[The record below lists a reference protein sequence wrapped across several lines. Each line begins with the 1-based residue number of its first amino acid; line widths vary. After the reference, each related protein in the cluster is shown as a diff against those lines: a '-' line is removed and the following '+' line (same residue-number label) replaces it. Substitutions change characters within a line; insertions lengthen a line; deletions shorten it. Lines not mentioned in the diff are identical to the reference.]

1 LGIFIYI
8 KELKMKAKFLIVLM
22 SGLFASSYAMADA
35 VTGTLT
41 GGALVQSI
49 TLGATTQVSVSSSNP
64 TTLVS
69 ATAPVTTQTGKL
81 DGQNGNP
88 IVTVSTGG
96 DAPTVSVSNGIGSAS
111 VLTIQSASATS
122 IIPVIT
128 SGFLAVI
135 PAPAI

>member
-1 LGIFIYI
+1 M
-8 KELKMKAKFLIVLM
+8 KMTAKLLVVLM
-22 SGLFASSYAMADA
+22 SGLFASSYAMADV

-49 TLGATTQVSVSSSNP
+49 TLGATTQIAVSSSNP

-88 IVTVSTGG
+88 IVSVSTGG

-128 SGFLAVI
+128 
-135 PAPAI
+135 